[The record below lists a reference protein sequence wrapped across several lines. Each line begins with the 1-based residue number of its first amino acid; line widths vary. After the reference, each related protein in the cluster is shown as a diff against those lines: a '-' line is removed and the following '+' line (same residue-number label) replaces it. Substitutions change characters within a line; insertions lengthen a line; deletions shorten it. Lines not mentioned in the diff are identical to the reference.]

1 MTLSTREDE
10 DLVGV
15 SIAIP
20 KHCIDLRVPAHTTVA
35 LMMASL
41 VDKCKDILRDSGRGT
56 EYFDGHSQSWHLEML
71 GQKAVPLD
79 GTLAEAGVHEGVQL
93 YLRKDDPQE
102 VYPELIDDVAE
113 FVSDLQTQQFPAWS
127 AKHSRPLAAAV
138 LLLCSAL
145 SLSGVVVFVDT
156 HPTLSAL
163 IRYGII
169 AALTVTAM
177 LLFAITVVCDYADNP
192 ETQSV
197 PRWGYWLG
205 YALTAAAAAICIPRP
220 VSIYTIITVGIILAT
235 LSVVF
240 YAATKR
246 HPVVHVSIATAAL
259 LAVSAPL
266 ASRLYPWAPAVIAA
280 QVMALGLV
288 MIKFSPQIALG
299 LAKINLPYIPA
310 TGETYIK
317 NLKGDVSRLPLIT
330 SKDETLDSIFHQK
343 NRVAA
348 SRYAI
353 LAVTVGL
360 TSVIVAA
367 AFFLGIATREQWW
380 LAAVFAATMAIA
392 LVFRGQCCGD
402 AAVQGAFWIAAPAT
416 VLAFLAGATTANGL
430 TANAGAALGIL
441 TLVALLAVIV
451 SVRQLTLTSIMA
463 KKAIDMFELVV
474 YCAPFLILGWFF
486 MDLYHLFRA
495 W

>member
-288 MIKFSPQIALG
+288 EP
-299 LAKINLPYIPA
+299 P
-310 TGETYIK
+310 
-317 NLKGDVSRLPLIT
+317 
-330 SKDETLDSIFHQK
+330 
-343 NRVAA
+343 RV
-348 SRYAI
+348 
-353 LAVTVGL
+353 
-360 TSVIVAA
+360 
-367 AFFLGIATREQWW
+367 
-380 LAAVFAATMAIA
+380 
-392 LVFRGQCCGD
+392 
-402 AAVQGAFWIAAPAT
+402 
-416 VLAFLAGATTANGL
+416 
-430 TANAGAALGIL
+430 
-441 TLVALLAVIV
+441 
-451 SVRQLTLTSIMA
+451 
-463 KKAIDMFELVV
+463 
-474 YCAPFLILGWFF
+474 
-486 MDLYHLFRA
+486 
-495 W
+495 